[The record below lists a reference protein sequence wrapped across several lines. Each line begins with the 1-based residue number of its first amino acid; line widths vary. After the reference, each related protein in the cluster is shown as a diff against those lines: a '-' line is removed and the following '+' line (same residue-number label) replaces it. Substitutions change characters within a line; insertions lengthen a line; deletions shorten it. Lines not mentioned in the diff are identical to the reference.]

1 MSDEFYL
8 NCLDLCLSYSR
19 ELEVCLS
26 ETGRS
31 RAVDDLE
38 NRSQEGVEL
47 MDLDGTI
54 EEAKMR
60 NAIRSVCDALKDA
73 IDSAVAQEQD
83 FTMLREAHLRG
94 RRRGCED
101 AEGGPSLRSR
111 DDETGTGGL
120 HRIRATRVE
129 IDPCLGGGSVTRP
142 GASRICCQRYIVHGK
157 ARCLCSA

>member
-60 NAIRSVCDALKDA
+60 NAIRSVCDALKDS

-83 FTMLREAHLRG
+83 FTMLREHIFGVAA
-94 RRRGCED
+94 ED
-101 AEGGPSLRSR
+101 AKTPKGDLHFGAEMMRQGPEVFTEYVRSALKSIHALAV
-111 DDETGTGGL
+111 G
-120 HRIRATRVE
+120 V
-129 IDPCLGGGSVTRP
+129 
-142 GASRICCQRYIVHGK
+142 
-157 ARCLCSA
+157 